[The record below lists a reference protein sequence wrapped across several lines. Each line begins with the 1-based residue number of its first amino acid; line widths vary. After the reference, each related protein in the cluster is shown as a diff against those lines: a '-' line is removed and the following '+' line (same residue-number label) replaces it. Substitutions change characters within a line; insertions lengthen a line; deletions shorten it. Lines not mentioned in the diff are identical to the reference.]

1 MRSKMVILVAAIL
14 LGLVAAFFAA
24 RYLDSARMRLEADAQ
39 PVEVLVAQQELQVG
53 SSADQLLE
61 SDQIVVARMPRQY
74 VSDGAVSSPASI
86 EGQVLAFPVS
96 KGEQITAARFK
107 YATEVGLSYAV
118 PKDYVAVSIPNNA
131 VKGVAGLIKPGDHV
145 MVLATFEPGDG
156 IEDAI
161 TKVILRKARVIAAG
175 ADVTT
180 AESGST
186 SSPGTEGQA
195 GGGGVLGGGGTGGAR
210 EQADAPGTITLA
222 IPPAEAERLVFA
234 EEQGRVWL
242 ALIGSATTEVPATP
256 GMTYPGVLE

>member
-1 MRSKMVILVAAIL
+1 MRSKVIVLVAAIV
-14 LGLVAAFFAA
+14 LGLVATFFAA

-39 PVEVLVAQQELQVG
+39 PVEVLVAQQDIPAG
-53 SSADQLLE
+53 SSADQLLQDE
-61 SDQIVVARMPRQY
+61 QIAVATIPRQY

-86 EGQVLAFPVS
+86 QGQVLAFPVS
-96 KGEQITAARFK
+96 RGEQITATRFK

-131 VKGVAGLIKPGDHV
+131 VKGVAGLVKPGDHV

-156 IEDAI
+156 IEEAI

-180 AESGST
+180 TESGVTT
-186 SSPGTEGQA
+186 SATTQDA
-195 GGGGVLGGGGTGGAR
+195 GGGGVLGGGDTGRGGEPA
-210 EQADAPGTITLA
+210 EVPGTITLA
-222 IPPAEAERLVFA
+222 IPPAEAERLIFA

-242 ALIGSATTEVPATP
+242 ALIGSATTEVPSTP
-256 GMTYPGVLE
+256 GMTYPRVLE